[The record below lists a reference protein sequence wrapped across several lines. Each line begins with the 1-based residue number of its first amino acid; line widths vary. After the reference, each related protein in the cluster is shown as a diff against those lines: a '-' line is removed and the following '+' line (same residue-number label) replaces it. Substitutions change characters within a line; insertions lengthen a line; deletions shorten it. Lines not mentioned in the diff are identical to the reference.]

1 VSYTYLQE
9 RGGESLAASFSDI
22 PVSVL
27 SKSRN
32 THARSCCNASGTA
45 CCHDFQSG
53 MTSAHSTE
61 LLGEDKSMS
70 SQAAS
75 HAKTS
80 VPQEKAQDWLENDPV
95 YGLRWRELSARFD
108 RDTSLWKIHPCLFP
122 EDSMSCSVT
131 LPRWGMMLGGELSA
145 LIMPALPTGAT
156 ESGFW
161 PTPMGH
167 ARHAAPLKNN
177 RGELNLAGQVRVWP
191 TPKAPDGKMGM
202 TAVCS
207 DRPKEKSTHLQTQ
220 VGIAVGW
227 KAGDGGHLNPPW
239 VAWLMGWP
247 IGWTDS
253 RRSGMDRFRQWLR
266 SHGDCLEGQSDAK
279 I

>member
-1 VSYTYLQE
+1 MSYTYLQE
-9 RGGESLAASFSDI
+9 QGEESSADYYWDIPLSVRSNWNDTREVCCCSDNEMESCHLSRYGTTFAPSTEPPGEDESIVCAVDSLA
-22 PVSVL
+22 
-27 SKSRN
+27 
-32 THARSCCNASGTA
+32 
-45 CCHDFQSG
+45 
-53 MTSAHSTE
+53 
-61 LLGEDKSMS
+61 
-70 SQAAS
+70 
-75 HAKTS
+75 KTLA
-80 VPQEKAQDWLENDPV
+80 PQEKAPDWLEQDPV
-95 YGLRWRELSARFD
+95 YGLKWRESSARFD